1 VVNNSSIK
9 SINSTFV
16 AVKYQFWVIKNK
28 IDSIIL
34 IVQNY
39 YLYFQIMNKQTIK
52 IAATVLLSFNLSFG
66 LAQKPSDYKIV
77 WEENFDNA
85 KLDKNIWNL
94 ENNRRGGGNAEFQYY
109 SPKSISVE
117 KHSEG
122 VNCLV
127 LSAVKQRYKGRPAI
141 SGRLNTEGKLS
152 VKYGKIE
159 VRVHVPKIADGL
171 WPAFWMMGDDLAKVG
186 WPRCGEIDILEMG
199 NANGIKHGTQD
210 RYFNG
215 ACHWGESFNG
225 GKYPNFSMAATS
237 SYSMQEGFHLFT
249 LIWTPDSINM
259 YLDKDKYPDAKPY
272 FKLGIKGDG
281 SANHPSRYFHKPF
294 HLIANLA
301 VGGHFTGLG
310 SPSKKA
316 CWISSRNK
324 NFRQITALPQ
334 DGSPAKMYIDY
345 VRIYQN
351 GTPGEELNINP

>member
-1 VVNNSSIK
+1 MKKVLTGICLMMSI
-9 SINSTFV
+9 T
-16 AVKYQFWVIKNK
+16 
-28 IDSIIL
+28 
-34 IVQNY
+34 
-39 YLYFQIMNKQTIK
+39 
-52 IAATVLLSFNLSFG
+52 
-66 LAQKPSDYKIV
+66 LAQAQEYKLV
-77 WEENFDNA
+77 WEDNFDSQALNTKIWTAENNA
-85 KLDKNIWNL
+85 K
-94 ENNRRGGGNAEFQYY
+94 GGGNAEMQYY
-109 SPKSISVE
+109 TPKNISFE
-117 KHSEG
+117 KHKNGEST
-122 VNCLV
+122 LV
-127 LSAVKQRYKGRPAI
+127 LNAMRGRYKNRPASSARI
-141 SGRLNTEGKLS
+141 NTSGKLTM
-152 VKYGKIE
+152 KYGKVE
-159 VRVHVPKIADGL
+159 VRVHVPKTANGL
-171 WPAFWMMGDDLAKVG
+171 WPAFWMMGDDHAEVG
-186 WPRCGEIDILEMG
+186 WPRCGEIDIVEMG
-199 NANGIKHGTQD
+199 NVNGIKSGTQD

-225 GKYPNFSMAATS
+225 GKYPNFGMDATS
-237 SYSMQEGFHLFT
+237 PYSMQEGFHLFT

-316 CWISSRNK
+316 WWISSRNK

-351 GTPGEELNINP
+351 GTPGEELNVNH